1 MLAPHNVENL
11 DTFLRTISRWSNAYS
26 AATLSFVAVKRADSL
41 EIVHA
46 HLVLPNGPIARTDL
60 RLETTTLLAGRFRL
74 DTANLTVEQAV
85 RDFADAGLETPF
97 GRLRL
102 RLDAD
107 ETPSTFLQLWKAG
120 LRDGEARMIA
130 LSLSGSARP
139 LGQDELPYLTEVRSC
154 VTPFASLDE
163 MAIVV
168 NDIPLRRDI
177 SLLEITAANCV
188 QVDFSRRVTGT
199 TANPALVL
207 SPNLDES
214 QASLG
219 LAIFNKGEETKRVQ
233 YTGHQLQW
241 QVDERGFDIGTINID
256 VPEGSAIRCFAG
268 YAGTPQCI
276 GWIGDPEKMP
286 NLRYALHATFDTEL
300 QVLQRYLL
308 NEEHHQKHS
317 RDFETG
323 VAALLFLLGFSV
335 EALAGKPLENGPDLV
350 ATTPKG
356 ELVLVEC
363 TIGQINKDGKLGK
376 LVDRAAS
383 VRRSLQG
390 AGHNQTRVLPIIVSP
405 RPLEAIAE
413 ISAANSMGVVVF
425 TREDL
430 EAGLQ
435 LARNP
440 QDPDDLIAKQWEKLQ
455 RQLDAARGQIDLFD
469 AGGELL

>member
-1 MLAPHNVENL
+1 MPAPHNAENV
-11 DTFLRTISRWSNAYS
+11 DTFLRTISPWGDAYG
-26 AATLSFVAVKRADSL
+26 AATLSFVAVKREDSL
-41 EIVHA
+41 EVVHA
-46 HLVLPNGPIARTDL
+46 HLVLPNGPIARSDL
-60 RLETTTLLAGRFRL
+60 RFETTSLLAGRFRL
-74 DTANLTVEQAV
+74 DMANLTVEQAV

-102 RLDAD
+102 LLDAD
-107 ETPSTFLQLWKAG
+107 GTLATFLQLWKTG
-120 LRDGEARMIA
+120 LRDGEARTIA
-130 LSLSGSARP
+130 LALSGSARP
-139 LGQDELPYLTEVRSC
+139 LGQDELPYFTEVRSC
-154 VTPFASLDE
+154 ATPFASLDE
-163 MAIVV
+163 MAIAV

-188 QVDFSRRVTGT
+188 QVDFGRRVTGT
-199 TANPALVL
+199 AANPALVL

-214 QASLG
+214 KASLG
-219 LAIFNKGEETKRVQ
+219 LAIFNRGAEPTRVQ
-233 YTGHQLQW
+233 YSGDQLQW
-241 QVDERGFDIGTINID
+241 QVDERGFNIGTIYID
-256 VPEGSAIRCFAG
+256 VPEGSAIRCFAAYDG
-268 YAGTPQCI
+268 APQCI

-286 NLRYALHATFDTEL
+286 NLRYALHATFDAEL

-308 NEEHHQKHS
+308 DEDHHQKHS

-323 VAALLFLLGFSV
+323 VAALLFMLGFSV

-390 AGHNQTRVLPIIVSP
+390 AGHNPARVLPVIVSP
-405 RPLEAIAE
+405 RPLEAIAD
-413 ISAANSMGVVVF
+413 ITAANSMGVVVF

-455 RQLDAARGQIDLFD
+455 RQLDAARGQMDLF
-469 AGGELL
+469 ATAGELP